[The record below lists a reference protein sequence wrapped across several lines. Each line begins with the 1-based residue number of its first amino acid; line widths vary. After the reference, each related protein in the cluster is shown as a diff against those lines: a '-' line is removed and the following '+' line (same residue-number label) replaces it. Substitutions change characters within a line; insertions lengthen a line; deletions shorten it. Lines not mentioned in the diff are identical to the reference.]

1 MFLKITSG
9 KGYCKTYLGDK
20 GDQGIFCTQAE
31 NNERKNNVRW
41 EH

>member
-20 GDQGIFCTQAE
+20 GDQCICTQAE
-31 NNERKNNVRW
+31 NNERKKY
-41 EH
+41 H